1 MHSLPSLVRKLEKRQ
16 VILAKVPYEDL
27 QEDNKIYM
35 RTIYILWIRQLKRF
49 IRKKAS
55 LIGALGQPVIFLIAF
70 GFGLSP
76 VFAKAGNIN
85 YIQFIAPGIIAMTI
99 LFTAIFTGVEI
110 IWDKQ
115 FGFLKETFVAP
126 VSRLEILLG
135 KVLGGATVAAI
146 QGVLVFLITLLI
158 GFRPYSI
165 GLLPLAL
172 LYLILISLLFSAVG
186 VAIAARL
193 DDMQGFP
200 LIINFLIQPLFYLS
214 GAIFPL
220 VGLPKILQ
228 FVTQIN
234 PLSYGVDG
242 MRYALTNTLA
252 AGQPAYVFSPYLSFS
267 VLLGVLIIMLG
278 VGVYQFSKI
287 EL

>member
-1 MHSLPSLVRKLEKRQ
+1 M
-16 VILAKVPYEDL
+16 
-27 QEDNKIYM
+27 N
-35 RTIYILWIRQLKRF
+35 TIYILWVRQLKRF

-55 LIGALGQPVIFLIAF
+55 LVGALGQPIIFLFAF

-76 VFAKAGNIN
+76 IYARAGGGN
-85 YIQFIAPGIIAMTI
+85 YIQFISPGIIAMTV

-126 VSRLEILLG
+126 VSRFEIMLG
-135 KVLGGATVAAI
+135 KTLGGATVAAI
-146 QGVLVFLITLLI
+146 QGLLVFLITFVAGYRPTNIALLPI
-158 GFRPYSI
+158 GFVFLIMISI
-165 GLLPLAL
+165 
-172 LYLILISLLFSAVG
+172 LFSAIG
-186 VAIAARL
+186 TTIAARL

-200 LIINFLIQPLFYLS
+200 LIINFVIQPLFYLS

-220 VGLPKILQ
+220 VGLPAVLGYITK
-228 FVTQIN
+228 VN

-242 MRYALTNTLA
+242 MRYALSGIN
-252 AGQPAYVFSPYLSFS
+252 VFSPWISFG
-267 VLLGVLIIMLG
+267 VLLGCTILVLLIG
-278 VGVYQFSKI
+278 AYQFSRV

>member
-1 MHSLPSLVRKLEKRQ
+1 
-16 VILAKVPYEDL
+16 
-27 QEDNKIYM
+27 M

-55 LIGALGQPVIFLIAF
+55 LVGALGQPIIFLFAF

-76 VFAKAGNIN
+76 VFERAGQGN
-85 YIQFIAPGIIAMTI
+85 YIQFIAPGIIAMTV
-99 LFTAIFTGVEI
+99 LFTSIFTGVEI

-126 VSRLEILLG
+126 VSRFEILIG
-135 KVLGGATVAAI
+135 KTLGGATVAII
-146 QGVLVFLITLLI
+146 QGVLVFLITLI
-158 GFRPYSI
+158 AGFRPENLW
-165 GLLPLAL
+165 LLPLAF
-172 LYLILISLLFSAVG
+172 LYMVLIAILFSALG
-186 VAIAARL
+186 TTMAARL

-200 LIINFLIQPLFYLS
+200 LIINFVIQPLFYLS
-214 GAIFPL
+214 GALFPIY
-220 VGLPKILQ
+220 GLPKFLEII
-228 FVTQIN
+228 TRAN

-242 MRYALTNTLA
+242 MRYALGGAHFFT
-252 AGQPAYVFSPYLSFS
+252 PALSLS
-267 VLLGVLIIMLG
+267 VIVGVIIVVLL